1 MKPASVKKFD
11 MLYLG
16 SVAVGLVGV
25 ALNYGN
31 IVDAANAE
39 MAAQGLEATMGGGVI
54 VVSLLF
60 GVVIS
65 LALWFLV
72 SVLRIEMVKWIIALF
87 TGWSVVSYIASF
99 DSRMDPSI
107 ISGLVSTVMTVAA
120 IYFLFQPDAKA
131 WFAEKRGV

>member
-87 TGWSVVSYIASF
+87 TGWSVVSYIVSF
-99 DSRMDPSI
+99 DSRMDLSI

-120 IYFLFQPDAKA
+120 IYFLFRPDAKA
-131 WFAEKRGV
+131 WFAEKRGA